1 MITTKQRAAL
11 RKYANGIEVILIIG
25 KNGVTPTVLKQ
36 LNDAFPSRELVKGK
50 VLENSMYTVLSPEG
64 FASIL
69 WKDSRRAD
77 EAAEVMQVTPKSLL
91 KQGVIEGIIEEP
103 SSHKKVIKNVA
114 RVLTT
119 QLEPLLALSCRELI
133 ARRQARFRKF

>member
-50 VLENSMYTVLSPEG
+50 VLENSLYT
-64 FASIL
+64 A
-69 WKDSRRAD
+69 KDAAQELA
-77 EAAEVMQVTPKSLL
+77 EAAECDIVQVIGSKFVLY
-91 KQGVIEGIIEEP
+91 KRNQKEP
-103 SSHKKVIKNVA
+103 IYEINV
-114 RVLTT
+114 
-119 QLEPLLALSCRELI
+119 
-133 ARRQARFRKF
+133 